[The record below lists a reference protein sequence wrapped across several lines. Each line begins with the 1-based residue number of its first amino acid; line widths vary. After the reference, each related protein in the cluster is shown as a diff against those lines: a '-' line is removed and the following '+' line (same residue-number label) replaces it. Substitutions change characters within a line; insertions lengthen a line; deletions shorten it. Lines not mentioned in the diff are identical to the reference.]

1 MKVKDLIDTV
11 YAKTIKVVEDRGG
24 IFTIGP
30 NGWGYQ
36 YTIQRAAI
44 KFGEREVLGV
54 YDMGKCETV
63 IHIA

>member
-11 YAKTIKVVEDRGG
+11 YARTIKVIEDKGG
-24 IFTIGP
+24 ITEFGP

-44 KFGEREVLGV
+44 KFGDREVLGV
-54 YDMGKCETV
+54 YDLGKYGTV
-63 IHIA
+63 IYVA